1 MGHMSNIRLLATS
14 KKDMRIDRRFAIVI
28 GINDYEIKPLDFC
41 VNDAD
46 SVADILEQKCYF
58 KKDDIYKITSDKD
71 NPIKDISGHLE
82 SALIEI
88 EKHLIPNEDSIF
100 FFFAGHGEYHFEKSG
115 LQFHDSLTEIGH
127 IFEKINSLKPKYQCY
142 VIDACESGGKVLTR
156 GANKESDLISN
167 YIDKSTGILFMY
179 AATEKETA
187 KEYEKI
193 KHGLFTHYFLDAINK
208 TEIYDEEGILTP
220 NRIQDYIAKET
231 SKESKFK
238 QTPVIENR
246 TIGYYPFAF
255 KSAEKKEEKENTR
268 VSKSDKIEK
277 SNNTIQKEYF
287 PEVPSEIR
295 KEIFDQLKPELDTLI
310 TNHLEEFDYGK
321 YELSSGN
328 DFGVFQ
334 SDVED
339 KLTEEIVKKS
349 VSEKVVSLNN
359 AFSSERELIK
369 PNPILGGMGMITALL
384 NQNKP
389 EYRYYN
395 HINWNENV
403 VLGKSIN
410 LNSSDINVVSSGV
423 SVIIYQALYGLGV
436 AFSSFYLDYNG
447 YSNNTLKG
455 PFIEIKAYKVHQNT
469 VSNIIEDIKSQLL
482 NFDSMT
488 IKWNENRKSAIEDF
502 ERKAK

>member
-1 MGHMSNIRLLATS
+1 M
-14 KKDMRIDRRFAIVI
+14 KIDRRFAIII

-46 SVADILEQKCYF
+46 SVADILEQKCSF
-58 KKDDIYKITSDKD
+58 GKNDIFKITSDKD
-71 NPIKDISGHLE
+71 NPTKDISGHLE

-127 IFEKINSLKPKYQCY
+127 IFEKINALQPKYQCY

-156 GANKESDLISN
+156 GTNKEIDLISN

-179 AATEKETA
+179 AATENETA

-193 KHGLFTHYFLDAINK
+193 KHGLFTHYFLDAINSK
-208 TEIYDEEGILTP
+208 GNYDEDGILTP

-255 KSAEKKEEKENTR
+255 DKPVDKKEKTREKI
-268 VSKSDKIEK
+268 SKTEK
-277 SNNTIQKEYF
+277 TDDPKLGIQKEYF
-287 PEVPSEIR
+287 PEIPSEIR
-295 KEIFDQLKPELDTLI
+295 DQTFDLIKPELEELI
-310 TNHLEEFDYGK
+310 TKHLEEFDYGK
-321 YELSSGN
+321 YELSNGN
-328 DFGVFQ
+328 NFGIFE
-334 SDVED
+334 SNIED
-339 KLTEEIVKKS
+339 RLTEEIVKKS
-349 VSEKVVSLNN
+349 VSEKVISLNN

-369 PNPILGGMGMITALL
+369 PNPILGSMGMINALL

-410 LNSSDINVVSSGV
+410 LKSSDINIVSSGI
-423 SVIIYQALYGLGV
+423 SVVIYQALYGIGV

-455 PFIEIKAYKVHQNT
+455 PFIEIKAYKIHEKT
-469 VSNIIEDIKSQLL
+469 VSNIIEDIRSQLTYF
-482 NFDSMT
+482 NSMT
-488 IKWNENRKSAIEDF
+488 ATWNENRKSAIDDF
-502 ERKAK
+502 DRKAK